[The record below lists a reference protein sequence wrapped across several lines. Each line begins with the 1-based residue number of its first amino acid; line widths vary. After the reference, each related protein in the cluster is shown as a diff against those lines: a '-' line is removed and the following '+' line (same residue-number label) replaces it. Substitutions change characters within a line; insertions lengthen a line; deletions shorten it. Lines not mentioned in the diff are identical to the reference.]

1 MPAIPD
7 GSRAEGEKSEQAAVP
22 ARRRK
27 APKIRKCEKD
37 RLRAEARARVV
48 RAQGALCAAALA
60 ALLVCRFAC
69 PALFAAARQWTL
81 PKLEENGAQTPLAR
95 FAEAVWAQIEEFP
108 LPLPNALFLR
118 AEAATNAP
126 TGASLDSLRPAQ
138 SLVFPLGDAAWQ
150 CSSGYGWRL
159 HPLTQTQRF
168 HRGVDLACAEGTP
181 VLAALGGTV
190 AAARTGESYGRYL
203 LVRSADGVETLYAH
217 LQYLF
222 VRAGEAVEA
231 GQRLGTAG
239 QTGDATGPH
248 LHFELLQ
255 NGTRYDP
262 SAALGLA

>member
-1 MPAIPD
+1 MAAAPECRQIPL
-7 GSRAEGEKSEQAAVP
+7 REKAAVH
-22 ARRRK
+22 ARRQK
-27 APKIRKCEKD
+27 
-37 RLRAEARARVV
+37 RAEARARVV
-48 RAQGALCAAALA
+48 RAQLVLCAAALL

-69 PALFAAARQWTL
+69 PALFEVARQWAL
-81 PKLEENGAQTPLAR
+81 PQLEESGAEMPLAR
-95 FAEAVWAQIEEFP
+95 FAEEVWEKIENIP
-108 LPLPNALFLR
+108 LPDALFLH
-118 AEAATNAP
+118 ADAAQETQQAAP
-126 TGASLDSLRPAQ
+126 TGASLDSLRPTQ
-138 SLVFPLGDAAWQ
+138 SFAFPLGNAAWQ

-231 GQRLGTAG
+231 GQMLGTAG

>member
-1 MPAIPD
+1 MAAAPE
-7 GSRAEGEKSEQAAVP
+7 SRQAPLREKAAVH
-22 ARRRK
+22 ARRQK
-27 APKIRKCEKD
+27 
-37 RLRAEARARVV
+37 RAEARARVV
-48 RAQGALCAAALA
+48 RAQVALCAAALL
-60 ALLVCRFAC
+60 ALLMCRFAC
-69 PALFAAARQWTL
+69 PALFEAARQWAL
-81 PKLEENGAQTPLAR
+81 PQLEESDKEMPLAR
-95 FAEAVWAQIEEFP
+95 FAEEVWAQIENIP
-108 LPLPNALFLR
+108 LPDALLLH
-118 AEAATNAP
+118 AEAAQAAP
-126 TGASLDSLRPAQ
+126 TGTSLDSLRPAQ
-138 SLVFPLGDAAWQ
+138 SLTFPLGNAVWQ

-231 GQRLGTAG
+231 GQLLGTAG

>member
-1 MPAIPD
+1 
-7 GSRAEGEKSEQAAVP
+7 
-22 ARRRK
+22 
-27 APKIRKCEKD
+27 
-37 RLRAEARARVV
+37 V
-48 RAQGALCAAALA
+48 RSQLALCAAALV
-60 ALLVCRFAC
+60 ALLVCSFAC
-69 PALFAAARQWTL
+69 PALFEAARQWAL
-81 PKLEENGAQTPLAR
+81 PRLEESGEEMPLAR
-95 FAEAVWAQIEEFP
+95 FAEAILENIP
-108 LPLPNALFLR
+108 LPGALLLH
-118 AEAATNAP
+118 AEAATTAQRSAP
-126 TGASLDSLRPAQ
+126 AGASLTALRPAQ
-138 SLVFPLGDAAWQ
+138 SLTFPLGDAAWQ

-190 AAARTGESYGRYL
+190 AAARTGASYGRYL

-231 GQRLGTAG
+231 GQQLGTAG